1 MLGTVL
7 SSTPTA
13 MDSIT
18 SGGTTAISFLTTAFN
33 AMTANPY
40 LAVFLGVTMLG
51 AGIGLFRKLRRGT

>member
-1 MLGTVL
+1 MLVL

-13 MDSIT
+13 MELIT
-18 SGGTTAISFLTTAFN
+18 TGGTNAISFLTTAFN
-33 AMTANPY
+33 AMTSNVY

>member
-1 MLGTVL
+1 MVL
-7 SSTPTA
+7 DVTATTA

-18 SGGTTAISFLTTAFN
+18 TGASKAIEFMSTAFST
-33 AMTANPY
+33 MTGNVY